1 MCHLSKGP
9 GGGLGKRAP
18 QSLREFIP
26 TLPSSPLPHLYS
38 FSPPLLFTL
47 LLIFSPFCTPPPL
60 FFFYSQCLVPEKRF
74 LQCLLSSQLLCVQ
87 LCVCVCR
94 VAPLGSAHSRRFKR
108 IRSGDCKFS
117 LSFYLAP
124 YMIHPHFQARLSF
137 IFVPFSLTFR
147 SLIHKTALS
156 HSCC

>member
-47 LLIFSPFCTPPPL
+47 LLIFSPFCTPPPSFFLLTVPGAGEKVPAMFAVFPAAVCTVVCLCLQGRPAGFCTFKKIQKNPFRRLQILLIVL
-60 FFFYSQCLVPEKRF
+60 F
-74 LQCLLSSQLLCVQ
+74 SSLYDSSTFSGQTVIYIRAVQ
-87 LCVCVCR
+87 
-94 VAPLGSAHSRRFKR
+94 
-108 IRSGDCKFS
+108 
-117 LSFYLAP
+117 
-124 YMIHPHFQARLSF
+124 PH
-137 IFVPFSLTFR
+137 V
-147 SLIHKTALS
+147 
-156 HSCC
+156 